1 MSISLYHTF
10 FCPSNLGR
18 RQEFVRKAFA
28 ESGYRLILVSND
40 DWTDLFDNKYSGI
53 YNSQKKAIYIRMGY
67 YNSIPHE
74 FGYYIQSVLQNHNIA
89 ADERLKNQLAKLK
102 FTGDDYF
109 MTSDTEFFAE
119 AFAEY
124 CKNGN
129 RLKESCEAV
138 YTYIDNALNAFSN
151 LYQ

>member
-1 MSISLYHTF
+1 MQMDVKEFEKSIDI
-10 FCPSNLGR
+10 PD
-18 RQEFVRKAFA
+18 Q
-28 ESGYRLILVSND
+28 ND
-40 DWTDLFDNKYSGI
+40 DFN
-53 YNSQKKAIYIRMGY
+53 AIREEYRTM
-67 YNSIPHE
+67 
-74 FGYYIQSVLQNHNIA
+74 
-89 ADERLKNQLAKLK
+89 LKNQLAKLK